1 MTKWEQR
8 NSTKL
13 FEKMRLKYFQ
23 ESDSMTK
30 KEACQTY
37 NEMKNNGK
45 QNKLVTR
52 AFQVNKYRREHCNE
66 MLNRHIKDSLTE
78 SL

>member
-1 MTKWEQR
+1 
-8 NSTKL
+8 
-13 FEKMRLKYFQ
+13 
-23 ESDSMTK
+23 MTK

-66 MLNRHIKDSLTE
+66 MLNRP
-78 SL
+78 